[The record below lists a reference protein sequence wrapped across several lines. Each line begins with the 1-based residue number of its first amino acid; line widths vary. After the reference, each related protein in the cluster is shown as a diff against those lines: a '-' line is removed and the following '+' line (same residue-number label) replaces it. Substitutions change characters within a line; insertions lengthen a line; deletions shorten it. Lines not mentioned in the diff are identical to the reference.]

1 MIQRIKVYF
10 SSFTSRCVTKK
21 KRKKDYLLI
30 SSKTLYVQWS
40 IIHVNDVYFTF
51 SGLKCNFTESTESN
65 IPAKMLNSG
74 GCGMV
79 EL

>member
-1 MIQRIKVYF
+1 MLQE
-10 SSFTSRCVTKK
+10 K
-21 KRKKDYLLI
+21 KRKKDYILI

-74 GCGMV
+74 GCGAWLSYEIYAPV
-79 EL
+79 SAVIYIN